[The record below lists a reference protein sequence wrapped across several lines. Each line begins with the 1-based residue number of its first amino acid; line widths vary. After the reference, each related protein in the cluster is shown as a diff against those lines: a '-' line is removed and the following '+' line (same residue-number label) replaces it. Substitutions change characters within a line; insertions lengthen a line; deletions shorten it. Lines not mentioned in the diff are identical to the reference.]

1 MQAARVRSGTSRT
14 TKYREVG
21 KTQGSQGWAR
31 AADFCNSAGSDSL
44 STNFSYHQSNKILI
58 YSPKSLSDIAPK
70 LVAKS
75 HPEVTMTQRTQEP
88 APSDSLDD
96 MFEPALELSEDDFE
110 ELVPVSTEKQR
121 LAEKRR
127 RAEQRLEQRRLR
139 EELGYYDLELE
150 DF

>member
-1 MQAARVRSGTSRT
+1 
-14 TKYREVG
+14 
-21 KTQGSQGWAR
+21 
-31 AADFCNSAGSDSL
+31 
-44 STNFSYHQSNKILI
+44 
-58 YSPKSLSDIAPK
+58 
-70 LVAKS
+70 
-75 HPEVTMTQRTQEP
+75 MTQRTQEP

-150 DF
+150 DY